1 MWCCVF
7 RGCSQRPGIPTLWIT
22 HVQASASHAG
32 TAPWWAL
39 QIQQQSPFSA
49 TLSNAKL
56 AGISLALA
64 LSSCCSY
71 FSICTAKEPSE
82 PPSLRWEALALC
94 AASAWDMVPVV
105 RRDAWHSLVQKSSG
119 RQRGVPA
126 WHAHPRQPQEQVGK
140 GKWQRVLRDL
150 RAQPCTET
158 CQQDCPAAPLPA
170 AHTNHQVG
178 PRSCSEQLCW
188 CDLLTSD
195 CWLPKKMN
203 YYLRKRTKIGG
214 SSVERCSYFFEEMLV
229 LGSRGKAAD
238 SRLVRIWFITAD

>member
-1 MWCCVF
+1 MRSSGPVCCTSVGHGASGSA
-7 RGCSQRPGIPTLWIT
+7 RCMAQPGAEILW
-22 HVQASASHAG
+22 Q
-32 TAPWWAL
+32 TARCA
-39 QIQQQSPFSA
+39 
-49 TLSNAKL
+49 
-56 AGISLALA
+56 SLAR
-64 LSSCCSY
+64 
-71 FSICTAKEPSE
+71 T
-82 PPSLRWEALALC
+82 
-94 AASAWDMVPVV
+94 
-105 RRDAWHSLVQKSSG
+105 
-119 RQRGVPA
+119 
-126 WHAHPRQPQEQVGK
+126 PQEQVGK

>member
-56 AGISLALA
+56 AGVSLALA
-64 LSSCCSY
+64 LSSCRSY

-126 WHAHPRQPQEQVGK
+126 WHAHLRNRLAKGSDSVSCGTSELSPAQKPASRTARQHHC
-140 GKWQRVLRDL
+140 L
-150 RAQPCTET
+150 
-158 CQQDCPAAPLPA
+158 
-170 AHTNHQVG
+170 
-178 PRSCSEQLCW
+178 
-188 CDLLTSD
+188 LLTQITRWD
-195 CWLPKKMN
+195 
-203 YYLRKRTKIGG
+203 RGAAA
-214 SSVERCSYFFEEMLV
+214 SSS
-229 LGSRGKAAD
+229 AD
-238 SRLVRIWFITAD
+238 VISSRLTADCQKKWIII